1 MLLFRLVGIRFAHS
15 ASSFILSRQV
25 QLGYHTLSVH
35 EARVRAAGYRS
46 FLAILLGALMLNK
59 YAAVR
64 IRHHLD
70 KHKGCHDA
78 RFRLLAVRQAIELRI
93 ALEEAAE
100 LNDLPDLGSENLQFL
115 LHSLLQVVKRRL
127 AVSLPNFLALG
138 FCCFGPLE
146 QVGVVGQPFAFAL
159 DHAHYR
165 KYIDNVIGAS
175 LLSAVIRKVGI
186 DVVPQVFEHD
196 PLLLLDLLDGDVS
209 DLADHF
215 VVVVHGR
222 LRLWFRVG
230 ANASIVELILKLF
243 IRAL

>member
-1 MLLFRLVGIRFAHS
+1 MSRPVPRFEHLCQLRLHLSQPRKHVKDLLASKLAHSAYKFLYLRFLVHKRGRLQLPRLLQQLMLLFRLVGIRFAHS

-78 RFRLLAVRQAIELRI
+78 RFRLLALSKTIELRI

-100 LNDLPDLGSENLQFL
+100 LNDLPDLGSENL
-115 LHSLLQVVKRRL
+115 
-127 AVSLPNFLALG
+127 
-138 FCCFGPLE
+138 
-146 QVGVVGQPFAFAL
+146 
-159 DHAHYR
+159 
-165 KYIDNVIGAS
+165 
-175 LLSAVIRKVGI
+175 
-186 DVVPQVFEHD
+186 
-196 PLLLLDLLDGDVS
+196 
-209 DLADHF
+209 
-215 VVVVHGR
+215 
-222 LRLWFRVG
+222 
-230 ANASIVELILKLF
+230 
-243 IRAL
+243 